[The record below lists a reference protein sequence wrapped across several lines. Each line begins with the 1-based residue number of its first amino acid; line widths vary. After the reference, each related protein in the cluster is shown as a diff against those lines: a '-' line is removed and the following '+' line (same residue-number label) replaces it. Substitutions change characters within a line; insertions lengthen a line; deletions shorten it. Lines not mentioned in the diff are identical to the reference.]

1 MCFDCREIINSVRDL
16 NEARRLLPSTAM
28 KLILAAGIYLV
39 MGAVL
44 ALGIVLAVKG
54 TIWFLIISFLVF
66 VVAFGKIGCLH

>member
-1 MCFDCREIINSVRDL
+1 
-16 NEARRLLPSTAM
+16 M